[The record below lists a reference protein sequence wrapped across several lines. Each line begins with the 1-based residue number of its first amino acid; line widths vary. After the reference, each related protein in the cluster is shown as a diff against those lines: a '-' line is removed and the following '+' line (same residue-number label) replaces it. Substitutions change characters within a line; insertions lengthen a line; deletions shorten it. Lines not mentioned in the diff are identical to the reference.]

1 MNPNP
6 AYDSEGYE
14 LIAGDYVTCNKKLYR
29 ISKLSEDTNVQGLAC
44 KVLELLHVKSLTIVK
59 RKDFEVERL
68 N

>member
-1 MNPNP
+1 MNL

-14 LIAGDYVTCNKKLYR
+14 LIADDFVTCNKKLYK
-29 ISKLSEDTNVQGLAC
+29 IIKLSEDTNVQGLAC
-44 KVLELLHVKSLTIVK
+44 KVLELLHIKSQTIIR